1 MSIESQTTVHP
12 VPRGVAAPVPGRVRR
27 LTATFSRFGL
37 AIVGPVAVAASNTV
51 LQFAMLK
58 TLQPAA
64 FGLLAFVLGL
74 TQFGFGLSNALVGTP
89 YTLDANT
96 DRSVTAQ
103 LLLTY
108 LKGNL
113 VLSLFWGLLCF
124 GTAAALGG
132 IGDAALFGAFE
143 FLAMVRWFGR
153 SHLYALHR
161 PTRVALSDLAYAVVL
176 LAGAGFGLLHGLSMV
191 LVIGVLCAAAL
202 AGLLAVGRTF
212 LALQFRDAWRGSLR
226 HYGSVWREQARWT
239 LVGVVS
245 TEATSN
251 AHSYAVSLIAGP
263 AAFAPIAAASLFIK
277 PISLVITSLTQLE
290 RPVMA
295 RKILAGDLAQARRTE
310 TVFRVAVLVAWA
322 GTTALASAVL
332 LGCPQ
337 LLIKPSYDLKSVE
350 LAFALWTAIALLQCW
365 ATPSSVL
372 LQAAQ
377 WFKPLALS
385 QVASALVTLLV
396 VIVATLVFPAVLTLS
411 GILLGQAVMTVGIA
425 VLVRRWMADWA
436 SVPAG

>member
-1 MSIESQTTVHP
+1 MSVEDQTVVHP
-12 VPRGVAAPVPGRVRR
+12 VPGGVATPVSGRVRR
-27 LTATFSRFGL
+27 LTATTSRFGL

-64 FGLLAFVLGL
+64 FGLVAFVLGL

-89 YTLDANT
+89 YTLDANA
-96 DRSVTAQ
+96 DRSITAN

-113 VLSLFWGLLCF
+113 ILSVLWGLLCF
-124 GTAAALGG
+124 GTAAALGSV
-132 IGDAALFGAFE
+132 GDAALFGVFE
-143 FLAMVRWFGR
+143 ILAMLRWFGR

-161 PTRVALSDLAYAVVL
+161 PTQVALSDLTYAAVL
-176 LAGAGFGLLHGLSMV
+176 LVGAGFALVRGLSMG
-191 LVIGVLCAAAL
+191 LVIGVLCAASL
-202 AGLLAVGRTF
+202 AGLLAVGRDF
-212 LALQFRDAWRGSLR
+212 LTLQFRNVWGGSLR
-226 HYGSVWREQARWT
+226 HYGTVWREQARWT

-277 PISLVITSLTQLE
+277 PIGLVITSLTQLE

-295 RKILAGDLAQARRTE
+295 RKILAGDLAEARRTE
-310 TVFRVAVLVAWA
+310 RVFRAAVLVAWA
-322 GTTALASAVL
+322 GTTVLASVVL

-377 WFKPLALS
+377 WFKALALS
-385 QVASALVTLLV
+385 QVASAVVTLLV
-396 VIVATLVFPAVLTLS
+396 VIVATLVFPAVLTLG

-425 VLVRRWMADWA
+425 ILVRRWMADRA